1 MAVSRIHKAS
11 VLNSTDLTNGKSNYD
26 MITGKIPN
34 TRNSIDTM
42 GCDDKGGK
50 TLQELR
56 ENSLQRIE

>member
-1 MAVSRIHKAS
+1 MTVSRIHKAS

-26 MITGKIPN
+26 MITGNVKN

-42 GCDDKGGK
+42 GHEDKGK